1 MKNNKKFNGIF
12 LKLALALVLIGFIN
26 WPFLLSKPKINWVYI
41 LFGFVVGWSIGT
53 EIVNGI
59 FEKRNIRKTEY
70 SKNGIFL
77 SYPAIFIYVSTYIII
92 FVMIHRRFFAESF
105 SFFISLTIF
114 SSYFLFYWGL
124 KIIKTRKG
132 GGWGPLTG
140 KSAVIEGIFV
150 IILSLLILISRPLMK
165 LFEMVN

>member
-70 SKNGIFL
+70 FL
-77 SYPAIFIYVSTYIII
+77 AIQL
-92 FVMIHRRFFAESF
+92 F
-105 SFFISLTIF
+105 SFM
-114 SSYFLFYWGL
+114 YQ
-124 KIIKTRKG
+124 
-132 GGWGPLTG
+132 
-140 KSAVIEGIFV
+140 
-150 IILSLLILISRPLMK
+150 LI
-165 LFEMVN
+165 